1 MQFSI
6 DWERGDQRSGDI
18 DLLAV
23 GALRLLVDSVNV
35 CEFRETR
42 GGGVRES
49 LPVSVYPL
57 AEGIAMDWW
66 RLFGGRDVWRGLF
79 EHRGGYAVPDIRWRF
94 DGVDFEVKCWTR
106 RYENPPAIFSNAAVE
121 RLGRE
126 DAERALGAFLTDVI
140 GRLKECGVRDS
151 GLQLQ
156 WRLLQKSRKDPEETA
171 FCEAAGALGVDAY
184 DISEADAAFIEKSS
198 ALFDGEAL
206 VEYLS
211 GVRDV
216 PGSKR
221 SVGWIRELERRPR
234 HKSRLPALEHP
245 GAGASEACGDRARGL
260 KPWERGYRW
269 ARAIRRTI
277 DASQGERFR
286 TVTALTR
293 RLGASGF
300 ASTPLAPGVCGLV
313 EAVEGETRIHLHQL
327 RNGAGRLF
335 AFARAIGD
343 AVANPPARRSAV
355 NYLHDASRQA
365 CGRAFAAE
373 FLAPI
378 EEILSMRGD
387 GRDTGAIAD
396 EFGVAPELVERQ
408 EENADRIR
416 QACA

>member
-66 RLFGGRDVWRGLF
+66 RLFGGRDVWLRLF
-79 EHRGGYAVPDIRWRF
+79 KHRGGYAIPDVRWRF
-94 DGVDFEVKCWTR
+94 DGVDFEIACR
-106 RYENPPAIFSNAAVE
+106 PRCYDNPPASFPNGADE
-121 RLGRE
+121 RLGRG
-126 DAERALGAFLTDVI
+126 DAERALGVFLTEVI
-140 GRLKECGVRDS
+140 GRLEECGVRDS

-171 FCEAAGALGVDAY
+171 FCEAAGALGLDAY
-184 DISEADAAFIEKSS
+184 DISEADAAFIEESG

-216 PGSKR
+216 PRPDR

-234 HKSRLPALEHP
+234 YKSRLPALEHP

-269 ARAIRRTI
+269 ARAIRRMI
-277 DASQGERFR
+277 DAPQGERFR

-293 RLGASGF
+293 RLDAPSF
-300 ASTPLAPGVCGLV
+300 ESTPLAPGVCGLV
-313 EAVEGETRIHLHQL
+313 EAVEGETRIHLRRL
-327 RNGAGRLF
+327 RNSAGRLF

-343 AVANPPARRSAV
+343 AVANPPARWSAV

-396 EFGVAPELVERQ
+396 EFGVLPELVERQ

-416 QACA
+416 RACA